1 MHDKRASLIDVIRLT
16 YTTHM
21 QSVVDQTSNST
32 TIVGMQIGLI
42 DAGYRLEL
50 NTVIVNIILV
60 FVNMNDV
67 KHGCEPRLLHGLF
80 TPPNVII

>member
-1 MHDKRASLIDVIRLT
+1 MHDKRASLTNVIRSTHTT
-16 YTTHM
+16 YM

-32 TIVGMQIGLI
+32 TIVGMQMGLI

-67 KHGCEPRLLHGLF
+67 KHGCEPRLLHGLLSLLL
-80 TPPNVII
+80 T

>member
-1 MHDKRASLIDVIRLT
+1 
-16 YTTHM
+16 M

-32 TIVGMQIGLI
+32 TIVGMQMGLI

-67 KHGCEPRLLHGLF
+67 KYRCEPRF
-80 TPPNVII
+80 IASTTSRPDV

>member
-1 MHDKRASLIDVIRLT
+1 MHDKRASLTDVIRSRHTT
-16 YTTHM
+16 YM

-32 TIVGMQIGLI
+32 TIVGMQMGLI